1 MIKGHTG
8 LGRHIGLPART
19 RLLPDACSHLLLTI
33 TLVVILLVASTPSV
47 TAHDSS
53 TSFESTMQSARPH
66 PHQQMCSLLFQTP
79 ACTQPA
85 LWRKPVVPRPSS
97 CSLDTCSL
105 SGPSAQAAPSLAVAA
120 QGSRR
125 RRVATA
131 AQLASST
138 TSTSTQQW
146 WKKQSELW
154 VDVHTEEQFYHEVNT
169 GDRLV
174 FVGGYPALQYVGVQP
189 PAILYQPVLVL
200 TVACCPWSIFCADS
214 PSVSMQTSLPPGAMA
229 ASARTPSCAKLR
241 WTQTCRRRSSLS
253 K

>member
-1 MIKGHTG
+1 MIKGLIG
-8 LGRHIGLPART
+8 LGRHIGRGRT
-19 RLLPDACSHLLLTI
+19 RFLSDACSHLLLTI
-33 TLVVILLVASTPSV
+33 TLAVILLVASTPSV
-47 TAHDSS
+47 AAHDSS
-53 TSFESTMQSARPH
+53 TSFESTMQSARH

-85 LWRKPVVPRPSS
+85 LWRKPVAPRPSS

-105 SGPSAQAAPSLAVAA
+105 SGPSAQAPSLAVAA

-138 TSTSTQQW
+138 TSTSTAHW

-174 FVGGYPALQYVGVQP
+174 FVGGYP
-189 PAILYQPVLVL
+189 
-200 TVACCPWSIFCADS
+200 
-214 PSVSMQTSLPPGAMA
+214 VSQ
-229 ASARTPSCAKLR
+229 
-241 WTQTCRRRSSLS
+241 
-253 K
+253 